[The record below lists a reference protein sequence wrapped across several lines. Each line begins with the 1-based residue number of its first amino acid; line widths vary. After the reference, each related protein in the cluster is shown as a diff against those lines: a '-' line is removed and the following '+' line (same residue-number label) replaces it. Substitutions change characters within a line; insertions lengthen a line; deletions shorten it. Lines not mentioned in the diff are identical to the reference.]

1 MRVQLVVDKKKNL
14 VKKKFDLADKKTKMH
29 EPVKQILA
37 EVERYQC
44 SFCKR
49 KFN

>member
-1 MRVQLVVDKKKNL
+1 MDKKKNL
-14 VKKKFDLADKKTKMH
+14 VKKKFDMADKKAKIH
-29 EPVKQILA
+29 EPAKPILA